1 MINIGNSP
9 SSPSS
14 MGIDNPA
21 AQTLHHEDSNA
32 TRLDAFESQMT
43 NAFSSLTSIN
53 DNISRFLSR
62 TETPY
67 IGNAQGLSQGSINSN
82 DIQNSY
88 HSGTNTPPPHH
99 QQ

>member
-1 MINIGNSP
+1 MS
-9 SSPSS
+9 
-14 MGIDNPA
+14 IDNSI

-32 TRLDAFESQMT
+32 MRLDAFESQMT

-67 IGNAQGLSQGSINSN
+67 IGDTQGFSQGSINSN

-88 HSGTNTPPPHH
+88 NSGTNTPPPHH